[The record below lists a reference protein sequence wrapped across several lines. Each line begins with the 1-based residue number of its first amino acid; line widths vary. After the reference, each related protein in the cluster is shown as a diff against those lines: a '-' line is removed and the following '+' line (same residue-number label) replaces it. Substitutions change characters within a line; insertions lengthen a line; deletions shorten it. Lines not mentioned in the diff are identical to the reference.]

1 MRFFAVLVCITV
13 LLLAP
18 VSLSAQQ
25 QLFERAFSIAPPSPL
40 WGWGNAVA
48 GVDFDGDGLLEIYV
62 VNNNMY
68 DGAGEMIPMI
78 FKYELNAAG
87 TEWNIVWSDT
97 LVDIPAQNTWPAL
110 TYGDWDKDG
119 KMEII
124 WGPVNWV
131 SATNPRPDRLIVYE
145 EKGDGS
151 DVMGVDDGTEG
162 QFRPNARWVIDTT
175 AQYELR
181 PFRWQLHD
189 IDGDGALELIFCD
202 RASSTAGVGYKYGV
216 ISVSDI
222 PDNGDGSETWTLE
235 ASGKG
240 LPTAPNTVYD
250 MAVLDSTAYFFHAT
264 TAGYVSRIRWRNGEY
279 LVDSLSSAP
288 TPLSGS
294 TLSGGFKNVQLVD
307 FNGDGNWEMIGA
319 GYGGTSTNR
328 IWIIEISGGGDNLVA
343 TELFNPTTL
352 LGSCRLTGSAV
363 GDIDN
368 DGNLDVVF
376 GNRDASPFG
385 AILRV
390 EYKGSGPVTDPAS
403 YDFSVIDKGFGVS
416 GVRPDFFSIFN
427 LDADA
432 DQEVLYGSA
441 YGGDYDT
448 PMIILNKLPG
458 TYANV
463 TFQVNT
469 ATVPDT
475 LISSVTVTGDKSAI
489 TNWGAGFPLTNIG
502 GDYWKGTV
510 QFVPGDSVRYKIR
523 VNGAWEANP
532 ADPNGLSGD
541 NRGLIVGDA
550 DTTLPLQFFN
560 NVGNGTPQYF
570 RPWTAADPD
579 TFMNVYFRV
588 NVEGWAQSHT
598 PQWYTLDTMGVR
610 GGGKK
615 NGADFEAPEL
625 AWGTTRYLTRDTT
638 AANGG
643 FSYNAL
649 NFWSGRVRIRKDA
662 VSPGDS
668 IYYKFIVNGDWGRSD
683 PNDRFFRVPVN
694 KNDTTLKWVWFTD
707 TKPIARANTD
717 TCIIT
722 FRTNMS
728 RAISRGGFS
737 IGDTIE
743 VETGYFAT
751 AAESPRPRRLLRQ
764 GITTSYSYTDTI
776 VTKIG
781 ALLDYQYYVQ
791 KLGIRTRE
799 NYFNFQFAGTPGSNE
814 QERRQFLVPGNVFTV
829 LDTGVSISDGR
840 RMPEFANQQ
849 KLTQNVAVKWV
860 VDMRPAYYQVKYG
873 GVYLNAIQGPD
884 TVKVA
889 DSVLTWGVAIN
900 GPATGGPN
908 GPLAS
913 DWATWNRGI
922 AQDTSKR
929 KMWDDGATGGDLVAN
944 DSLFTVTFRYTTNNI
959 KGQVFKFGIRGS
971 DNESG
976 FGLNHLENI
985 SDQETTF
992 TIDAQFGS
1000 INPNF
1005 YNRWD
1010 YDLRKPILTGVEDL
1024 GGVPLVY
1031 SLEQNYPNPF
1041 NPSTKIEF
1049 SIPATSQVELKI
1061 YSILGQEVTTLVNET
1076 LKVGK
1081 HSVRFDAGNFASGVY
1096 FYRLTAG
1103 DFVST
1108 KKMLLLK

>member
-1 MRFFAVLVCITV
+1 MRMLAVLVCISV

-18 VSLSAQQ
+18 LSVPAQQ
-25 QLFERAFSIAPPSPL
+25 QMFERAFTIAPPSPD
-40 WGWGNAVA
+40 WGWGNAVV
-48 GVDFDGDGLLEIYV
+48 GVDFDGDGLLEIYA

-68 DGAGEMIPMI
+68 DAPGEMVPAI

-97 LVDIPAQNTWPAL
+97 LWDIPSQNTWPAL
-110 TYGDWDKDG
+110 TYGDWDQDG

-124 WGPVNWV
+124 WGPVNNT
-131 SATNPRPDRLIVYE
+131 AFGNTNPDRIIVYE
-145 EKGDGS
+145 AKGDGS
-151 DVMGVDDGTEG
+151 DVMGVDDGAG
-162 QFRPNARWVIDTT
+162 GYRPNARWQIDTT
-175 AQYELR
+175 ANYNLR
-181 PFRWQLHD
+181 PFRWELHD

-202 RASSTAGVGYKYGV
+202 RASSTAGVGYKFGV
-216 ISVSDI
+216 VSVSDI

-235 ASGKG
+235 ASGKD
-240 LPTAPNTVYD
+240 LPTAPNTVFD

-279 LVDSLSSAP
+279 IVDSASVAP
-288 TPLSGS
+288 TPLSGP

-307 FNGDGNWEMIGA
+307 IDGDGTKEMIGA
-319 GYGGTSTNR
+319 GYGGNSTNR
-328 IWIIEISGGGDNLVA
+328 IWIVQVSGGGDDLVG
-343 TELFNPTTL
+343 TELFDPTPLVGSVRL
-352 LGSCRLTGSAV
+352 LGSAA

-376 GNRDASPFG
+376 GSYNSPSK

-390 EYKGSGPVTDPAS
+390 EYKGSGSITDPAN
-403 YDFSVIDKGFGVS
+403 YDFTILEHGSGAS
-416 GVRPDFFSIFN
+416 GVRYDFFSLFN
-427 LDADA
+427 MDADP
-432 DQEVLYGSA
+432 ELELLYGSG
-441 YGGDYDT
+441 YGGDYNT
-448 PMIILNKLPG
+448 PMTILNKLPG

-475 LISSVTVTGDKSAI
+475 LISSVTVTGDKAAI
-489 TNWGAGFPLTNIG
+489 TNWGDGFALSNVG
-502 GDYWKGTV
+502 GDYWKGTT
-510 QFVPGDSVRYKIR
+510 QLKNGDSVRYKIR

-532 ADPNGLSGD
+532 LDPNGLSGD

-550 DTTLPLQFFN
+550 DTTVPLQFFN

-588 NVEGWAQSHT
+588 NTEGWGQSHT
-598 PQWYTLDTMGVR
+598 PQWWTLDTMGVR

-625 AWGTTRYLTRDTT
+625 AWGTTHYLTRDTT

-662 VSPGDS
+662 VTPGDS

-683 PNDRFFRVPVN
+683 PNDRFFRVPVD
-694 KNDTTLKWVWFTD
+694 KNDTTLHWVWFTD

-717 TCIIT
+717 TCVIT
-722 FRTNMS
+722 FRTNMA

-751 AAESPRPRRLLRQ
+751 AVESPRPRRLLRQ
-764 GITTSYSYTDTI
+764 GITTLYQYTDTV

-781 ALLDYQYYVQ
+781 SFLDYQYYVQ

-799 NYFNFQFAGTPGSNE
+799 NYFNFQFSGTPGSNE
-814 QERRQFLVPGNVFTV
+814 QERRQILVPSNAFTI
-829 LDTGVSISDGR
+829 LDTASSISEGR

-849 KLTQNVAVKWV
+849 KLTKGVAVKWV

-873 GVYLNAIQGPD
+873 GVFLNAIQGPD
-884 TVKVA
+884 TVSVA
-889 DSVLTWGVAIN
+889 DSVFAWGVAIN

-922 AQDTSKR
+922 AQDTSQR
-929 KMWDDGATGGDLVAN
+929 KMWDDGTHGGDLVAG

-985 SDQETTF
+985 SDLDTTY
-992 TIDAQFGS
+992 TIDAQWGS

-1005 YNRWD
+1005 YNMWD
-1010 YDLRKPILTGVEDL
+1010 YDARAPKLTGVEDL
-1024 GGVPLVY
+1024 AGVPLVY

-1049 SIPATSQVELKI
+1049 SIPATSPVELKV
-1061 YSILGQEVTTLVNET
+1061 YTVLGQEVATLVNET

-1081 HSVRFDAGNFASGVY
+1081 HAVRFDASQFASGVY
-1096 FYRLTAG
+1096 FYRIIAG
-1103 DFVST
+1103 DFIST